1 MTDTPDLTETNSQ
14 PSLMVREISLDAL
27 PAKGSYEKITAE
39 PDELLVIA
47 QNFSLLE
54 ISALRAELEIHPWRA
69 GLRVQGRLFAQL
81 SQSCT
86 ITLDPVPQS
95 IDEPIER
102 VFLPESDIEKP
113 PTDAQGAI
121 ILDDEK
127 EDAPDILVGPM
138 FDLGQIVLE
147 QLALEIEPYPR
158 AANAELD
165 DVYQQEDTVRE
176 SPFSALAELKTTDK
190 D

>member
-1 MTDTPDLTETNSQ
+1 MTDTPDLTETNPQ

-27 PAKGSYEKITAE
+27 PAKGSYEKIAAE
-39 PDELLVIA
+39 TDELLAIA
-47 QNFSLLE
+47 QNFSLLD
-54 ISALRAELEIHPWRA
+54 ISTLTAELEVHPWRA
-69 GLRVQGRLFAQL
+69 GLRVRGRLCAQL

-102 VFLPESDIEKP
+102 VFLPESEIKDP
-113 PTDAQGAI
+113 PTDDKGVI
-121 ILDDEK
+121 ILDAEK
-127 EDAPDILVGPM
+127 DDAPDILIGPM

-158 AANAELD
+158 AANAELG
-165 DVYQQEDTVRE
+165 DVYQQEDTDRE
-176 SPFSALAELKTTDK
+176 SPFSALAGLKITDK